1 MMAKWV
7 PASSLVIL
15 PSQLSK
21 GPGPRDPVSN
31 KDYLKDPRLSSD
43 PCIELSTCLEQ
54 RIYAF
59 PTIECISLCVLSFE
73 YRAQDHRDSPRPCPP
88 TLELQIY
95 IPWLLRV
102 LRLSAAVLYP
112 LSLSPAR
119 PKGFKT
125 DAILKMKR
133 VPYLALGHIWYGPS
147 TLNHPSPCIG
157 TVCTNTPFKLTWL
170 FSTFCFVLSNTSTH
184 QTPLSHTVPCTS
196 GTPFKTPRKPF
207 LRVLL
212 TPNILG

>member
-1 MMAKWV
+1 MPSLLQNVSACVYRPLSTELKITGI
-7 PASSLVIL
+7 PSSL
-15 PSQLSK
+15 PSNTGVADMCQL
-21 GPGPRDPVSN
+21 
-31 KDYLKDPRLSSD
+31 
-43 PCIELSTCLEQ
+43 
-54 RIYAF
+54 
-59 PTIECISLCVLSFE
+59 
-73 YRAQDHRDSPRPCPP
+73 
-88 TLELQIY
+88 
-95 IPWLLRV
+95 PWLLRV
-102 LRLSAAVLYP
+102 LGLSAAALYP

-125 DAILKMKR
+125 DAVLKMKR
-133 VPYLALGHIWYGPS
+133 VPHLVLGHIWYGPS

-157 TVCTNTPFKLTWL
+157 TVYTNTPFKLTWL